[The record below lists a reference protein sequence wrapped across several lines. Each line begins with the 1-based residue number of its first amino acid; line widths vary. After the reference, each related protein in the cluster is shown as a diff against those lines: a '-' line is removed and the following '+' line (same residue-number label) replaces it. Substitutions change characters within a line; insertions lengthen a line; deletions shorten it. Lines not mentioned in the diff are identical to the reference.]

1 MRIIE
6 SIKLDFSDVLIL
18 PKRSKISSR
27 SMVDLL
33 RTFTFRNSKVTWT
46 GIPICAANM
55 DTTGT
60 FEMANSLAEF
70 KMLTCIHKHYSLEE
84 WEAFLMDKD
93 VNSLNYICVSS
104 GINENDLE
112 KLDSILKLNSNI
124 KFITL
129 DVANGY
135 TQKFV
140 ETVKLVREKYPN
152 KVIIAGNVVTAEM
165 TEELILAGADVVKVG
180 IGSGS
185 VCLTR
190 IKAGV
195 GCPQL
200 SAVIEC
206 ADAAHGLN
214 GLIISDGGCS
224 SSGDVSKAFGA
235 GADFTMMGGF
245 FAGHKESGGE
255 LIELRSDGEI
265 IKYKVFYGMS
275 SRTAMEK
282 HYGKM
287 ANYRSSEGKKVSIKY
302 KGDVKNSVEDLLGG
316 IRSTCTY
323 VGASKLKELSKRTTF
338 IRVNN
343 QSNEI
348 FGKN

>member
-6 SIKLDFSDVLIL
+6 STKLDFSDVLIL
-18 PKRSKISSR
+18 PKRSNISSR
-27 SMVDLL
+27 SLVNLS
-33 RTFTFRNSKVTWT
+33 RTFTFPHSKIEWT
-46 GIPICAANM
+46 GIPICSANM

-60 FEMANSLAEF
+60 FEMALSLSKF
-70 KMLTCIHKHYSLEE
+70 KILTCIHKHYNLNSWEKFLNNKSEE
-84 WEAFLMDKD
+84 VID
-93 VNSLNYICVSS
+93 YISVSS
-104 GINENDLE
+104 GINQNDLI
-112 KLDSILKLNSNI
+112 KLDNILKLNENL

-140 ETVKLVREKYPN
+140 ETVKEVREKYPN

-165 TEELILAGADVVKVG
+165 TEELILAGADIIKVG

-214 GLIISDGGCS
+214 GLIISDGGCTN
-224 SSGDVSKAFGA
+224 SGDVSKAFGA
-235 GADFTMMGGF
+235 GSDFVMMGGF
-245 FAGHKESGGE
+245 FAGHEESGGQLKE
-255 LIELRSDGEI
+255 VRVNGEI

-275 SRTAMEK
+275 SKTAMEK

-287 ANYRSSEGKKVSIKY
+287 ENYRSSEGKKVSIKY
-302 KGDVKNSVEDLLGG
+302 KGLVKYSVEDLLGG

-348 FGKN
+348 YGRN